1 MKLSIIIPYYNT
13 LEETKKLMEKLIP
26 QLNDNVEVIIID
38 DGCHEKELDEYVP
51 KNIRVL
57 HRVVNSG
64 VAGVPRNLG
73 LKEAKGEYIAF
84 IDSDDDVTDNYI
96 EKILYKTQ
104 SNPDIIFLSWKMPQE
119 TFIIT
124 TKPSQWNCAVWCRVY
139 HRRIIGNIRFD
150 ETLKKAEDWKFNQQ
164 IKYNTSVCIREPIYL
179 YNSGRE
185 GSLTNG

>member
-1 MKLSIIIPYYNT
+1 MKLSIIIPTYNT
-13 LEETKKLMEKLIP
+13 NEYLDKLIE
-26 QLNDNVEVIIID
+26 QLRKQIVDGVEVIVID
-38 DGCHEKELDEYVP
+38 DGSDIPYPVKDYEWLNV
-51 KNIRVL
+51 IRLVK
-57 HRVVNSG
+57 NSG
-64 VAGVPRNLG
+64 VAGRPRNVG
-73 LKEAKGEYIAF
+73 LDHAKGEYIAF

-96 EKILYKTQ
+96 EKILYKIQ

-124 TKPSQWNCAVWCRVY
+124 TKPSNWNCAVWCRVY